1 MNNNN
6 FKEYLENV
14 GLKNTTINNHLRN
27 LDKFNKLNFYDL
39 KLTEDNIIKIL
50 KDDEIN
56 NSQRLTISSTMSK
69 YLQFNLLPNNKLVE
83 YIKSINDELTKKYAK
98 RNKEKEYKYTK
109 KDILKEINR
118 FYKEGNYR
126 AYIVSYLV
134 YYYNVR
140 NLDINVNI
148 CRAKKYA
155 KDEKSNYLILR
166 KNSVLYIRNDY
177 KTSRTYGSKTHEI
190 KSKKFIKSVEYL
202 LQDPDIKCTK
212 IFDGFSNSTN
222 ILKNYLP
229 FGLKTSDIVKIILS
243 EDNTLNK
250 ANKIS
255 KNRGTNLQTLQNNYN
270 IIV

>member
-14 GLKNTTINNHLRN
+14 GLKSTTIKNHLRN

-39 KLTEDNIIKIL
+39 KLTEANIIKIL

-56 NSQRLTISSTMSK
+56 NRQRLTLASTMSK
-69 YLQFNLLPNNKLVE
+69 YLQFNLLPNEKLVE
-83 YIKSINDELTKKYAK
+83 YIKTINNQLQKQYNERNKNKKY
-98 RNKEKEYKYTK
+98 EYTK

-134 YYYNVR
+134 YYFNVR

-148 CRAKKYA
+148 CRSKKYA
-155 KDEKSNYLILR
+155 KDEKDNYLILR
-166 KNSVLYIRNDY
+166 KQSVLYIRNNY
-177 KTSRTYGSKTHEI
+177 KTSRSYGSKTNEV
-190 KSKKFIKSVEYL
+190 KSKKFLESVRYIL
-202 LQDPDIKCTK
+202 RDPGINCIR
-212 IFDGFSNSTN
+212 IFDGFTNSTN

-229 FGLKTSDIVKIILS
+229 FGLKTSDIVKILLAQ
-243 EDNTLNK
+243 DNTLHK
-250 ANKIS
+250 ASKIS
-255 KNRGTNLQTLQNNYN
+255 KRRGSSLSTLEKSYNL
-270 IIV
+270 IV

>member
-1 MNNNN
+1 MDNNN
-6 FKEYLENV
+6 FEQYLV
-14 GLKNTTINNHLRN
+14 KLGLKPTTVKNHIRN
-27 LDKFNKLNFYDL
+27 LNKYNDLNFYNL
-39 KLTEDNIIKIL
+39 KLNQMNVIKNL
-50 KDDEIN
+50 TDDELN
-56 NSQRLTISSTMSK
+56 NSQRLTIASTMSK
-69 YLQFNLLPNNKLVE
+69 YLQYKALPNEKLVD
-83 YIKSINDELTKKYAK
+83 YIKSINNQLQKQYSERNKNKKY
-98 RNKEKEYKYTK
+98 EYTK

-118 FYKEGNYR
+118 FYKEGNHR

-134 YYYNVR
+134 YYYNTR
-140 NLDINVNI
+140 NSDLNVNI

-177 KTSRTYGSKTHEI
+177 KTSKTYGSKTHEI

>member
-6 FKEYLENV
+6 FKEYLVNV

-39 KLTEDNIIKIL
+39 KISQENIIKIL

-56 NSQRLTISSTMSK
+56 NSQRLTLASTMSK
-69 YLQFNLLPNNKLVE
+69 YLQFNLLPNEKLVE
-83 YIKSINDELTKKYAK
+83 YIKSINNQLQKQYNERNKNKKY
-98 RNKEKEYKYTK
+98 EYTK

-134 YYYNVR
+134 YYFNTR
-140 NLDINVNI
+140 NLDLNVNI
-148 CRAKKYA
+148 CRSKKYA
-155 KDEKSNYLILR
+155 KDEKDNYLILR
-166 KNSVLYIRNDY
+166 KNSVLYIRNNY
-177 KTSRTYGSKTHEI
+177 KTSSSYGSKTHEV
-190 KSKKFIKSVEYL
+190 KSKKFLESVKYML
-202 LQDPDIKCTK
+202 RDPEIKCTR
-212 IFDGFSNSTN
+212 IFDGFTNSTN

-243 EDNTLNK
+243 EDNSLHQAT
-250 ANKIS
+250 KIG
-255 KNRGTNLQTLQNNYN
+255 KNRGTNILTLEKSYN
-270 IIV
+270 LKV

>member
-1 MNNNN
+1 MNNNA

-14 GLKNTTINNHLRN
+14 GLKPMTINNHLRN

-56 NSQRLTISSTMSK
+56 NSQRLTLASTMSK

-83 YIKSINDELTKKYAK
+83 FIKSINDELTKKYAK

-109 KDILKEINR
+109 KDILKELNR

-134 YYYNVR
+134 YFYNIR
-140 NLDINVNI
+140 NMDINVNI
-148 CRAKKYA
+148 CRSKKYA
-155 KDEKSNYLILR
+155 KDEKDNYLILR
-166 KNSVLYIRNDY
+166 KQSVLYIRNNY
-177 KTSRTYGSKTHEI
+177 KTHRSYGSKTHEV
-190 KSKKFIKSVEYL
+190 KSKKFLESVRYIL
-202 LQDPDIKCTK
+202 RDPEINCIR
-212 IFDGFSNSTN
+212 IFDGFTNSTN

-229 FGLKTSDIVKIILS
+229 FALKTSDIVKIILAQ
-243 EDNTLNK
+243 DNSLHQAT
-250 ANKIS
+250 KIG
-255 KNRGTNLQTLQNNYN
+255 KKRGTNILTVEKSYN
-270 IIV
+270 LIV

>member
-14 GLKNTTINNHLRN
+14 GLKNTTIKNHLRN

-39 KLTEDNIIKIL
+39 KISQENIIKIL

-56 NSQRLTISSTMSK
+56 NSQRLTLSSTMSK
-69 YLQFNLLPNNKLVE
+69 YLQFNLLPNEKLIE
-83 YIKSINDELTKKYAK
+83 YIKTINNQLQKQYNERNKNKKY
-98 RNKEKEYKYTK
+98 EYTK

-134 YYYNVR
+134 YYYNTR
-140 NLDINVNI
+140 NTDLNVNV
-148 CRAKKYA
+148 CRSKKYA
-155 KDEKSNYLILR
+155 KDEKDNYLIQR
-166 KNSVLYIRNDY
+166 KNSVLYIRNNY
-177 KTSRTYGSKTHEI
+177 KTSKTYGSKTHEI
-190 KSKKFIKSVEYL
+190 KSAKFIKAVQYL
-202 LQDPDIKCTK
+202 LQDEDIKCTR
-212 IFDGFSNSTN
+212 IFDGFTNSTN

-243 EDNTLNK
+243 EDNSLHQ
-250 ANKIS
+250 ANKVS
-255 KNRGTNLQTLQNNYN
+255 KRRGTSLATLENSYNLK
-270 IIV
+270 V